1 MLSSSAHPPS
11 FRRRHVYGSSF
22 RQKSC
27 KRIILV
33 AVADPFRAD
42 PDGSFRPCPLATVAE
57 AGSRSAGVVDRLDA
71 HVRPITLSLWNAARP
86 DPTSALPRGQ
96 RSTGSALRCSSLNRN
111 EGNRW
116 LRDPPKRVPRLGP
129 KKYHIGSSGEG
140 SCPGFG
146 PKFLVGHEWATAF
159 WRFEKW
165 RFSGVSGGGCES
177 GQGTTKRRFVCG
189 PSAGGCFAMASRR
202 YEPSEIQPKSFAGR

>member
-33 AVADPFRAD
+33 AVADHFRAD
-42 PDGSFRPCPLATVAE
+42 PDGSFSPCPLATVAK
-57 AGSRSAGVVDRLDA
+57 AGSRSAGVLDRLDA

-86 DPTSALPRGQ
+86 DLTSALPRGQ
-96 RSTGSALRCSSLNRN
+96 RSTGSAFRCSSLNRN
-111 EGNRW
+111 EGNKW
-116 LRDPPKRVPRLGP
+116 LGDPPERVSRLGP
-129 KKYHIGSSGEG
+129 KKYQIGSSGEG

-146 PKFLVGHEWATAF
+146 PDFLVGHEGATD
-159 WRFEKW
+159 RRLRQNP
-165 RFSGVSGGGCES
+165 RFSAGYSARCES
-177 GQGTTKRRFVCG
+177 CKPKASNK
-189 PSAGGCFAMASRR
+189 PSPQEKAG
-202 YEPSEIQPKSFAGR
+202 